1 MAIVLFALAAVGS
14 CVVCIMLPSNSESPA
29 SEPTDIGQT
38 AFVWVADDP
47 EVLIAVD
54 EQSYE
59 ALGKAFLAEDWLGIQ
74 QLLMQNSI
82 FSVPRNTK
90 VLVIDSGFGKRKV
103 RILEGEYSGQAGW
116 ITMEFLKASPN

>member
-1 MAIVLFALAAVGS
+1 MVCVMQPGS
-14 CVVCIMLPSNSESPA
+14 SESPT

-54 EQSYE
+54 EESYE
-59 ALGKAFLAEDWLGIQ
+59 ALGKAFLAKDWVGIQ
-74 QLLMQNSI
+74 QLSTQNSI